1 MKKTIV
7 LFPIRL
13 LLLSLF
19 PPTAAQAKVVLPYNV
34 TVYDSAGFF
43 TAEEEIRLESM
54 RGEDTHGVSFY
65 LVTATVQMSASRVH
79 SVCAIGEK
87 SAVVLVIDSTGTT
100 YYYEMFTFNG
110 ADDLFSDRDVDDILD
125 ADSVY
130 RNIKRGDL
138 YEGCESFFGL
148 CQQVI
153 AKEIARQNAFPWP
166 ALIAGVIGGV
176 LIGGITVLC
185 VFLFY
190 RKKRHGVSYPLDRY
204 ATLNLTE
211 HRDLF
216 VGSYVTRVRVQSN
229 SSGGSSSGGG
239 GFSGG
244 SRGRR

>member
-1 MKKTIV
+1 
-7 LFPIRL
+7 
-13 LLLSLF
+13 
-19 PPTAAQAKVVLPYNV
+19 
-34 TVYDSAGFF
+34 
-43 TAEEEIRLESM
+43 M

-204 ATLNLTE
+204 AKLELTHNEDHYVTE
-211 HRDLF
+211 HT
-216 VGSYVTRVRVQSN
+216 TRTYSPR
-229 SSGGSSSGGG
+229 SSGGSSGGGRHGGG
-239 GFSGG
+239 GGHRGG
-244 SRGRR
+244 R